1 MELAERGQPT
11 PVAPKGLSYLQHH
24 LFSGRLPQHPP
35 DSPEKGGSRALP
47 TLSARFPQRVPA
59 KARSSRESAPCRS
72 PRARVGRAAR
82 GVSVVPLTAAPP
94 QPLRPPSRRP
104 SPAARGSAPARRHGC
119 LPVATR
125 SDVRRGRAP
134 YASAIGRCP
143 LAAYPPSARDWRVG
157 SGTGRG
163 GRGGRPGPAA
173 LGGGRDAGAGRGQRT
188 YCLRAGSR
196 R

>member
-1 MELAERGQPT
+1 MPCRPSALASHSVSLR
-11 PVAPKGLSYLQHH
+11 
-24 LFSGRLPQHPP
+24 R
-35 DSPEKGGSRALP
+35 
-47 TLSARFPQRVPA
+47 RVPRG
-59 KARSSRESAPCRS
+59 KARRVLPHGRG
-72 PRARVGRAAR
+72 VGRTAR

-94 QPLRPPSRRP
+94 QPLRLPSHRP
-104 SPAARGSAPARRHGC
+104 SPSARGSAPARRHGC

-134 YASAIGRCP
+134 YASPIGRCP
-143 LAAYPPSARDWRVG
+143 LAAYPPSARDWRVC

-173 LGGGRDAGAGRGQRT
+173 LGGGRGAGAGRGQRT